1 GSAVNQDGASNG
13 LTAPN
18 GPSQQR
24 VIRAALADARLEPR
38 QVHAVEAHGTGTPL
52 GDPIEAQ
59 ALLATY
65 GQDRDE
71 PLWLGSVKSNIGHTQ
86 AAAGV
91 AGIIK
96 AVMALRHR
104 VLPRSLHAD
113 EPSTK
118 VDWDQGRV
126 RLLTENRPWTDPGRP
141 RRAAVSSFGASG
153 TNAHTILEEA
163 PADEPARDEPRAA
176 PPLVPWV
183 VTGRTEHALREQAAR
198 LAAAAGPA
206 DPVDVAHSLAATRTA
221 HRYRAVVLGAGRDAL
236 VTAMGAVAA
245 GGQGAA
251 FGRVRKGQ
259 TAFLFTGQG
268 AQRAAMGRE
277 LHAHF
282 PVYARV
288 FDEICALSG
297 DDDLHRLVLGDDPAP
312 LNRTAR
318 TQTALFAFEVALYRL
333 LESWGLTPDY
343 VAGHSVGEIA
353 AAHVAGVLDL
363 ADATTLVAARGRLM
377 QALPEGGAMI
387 AVRATEDEIRPL
399 LTGRVGIAAV
409 NGPGSVVISGD
420 ADEAEAIAARFAK
433 SRRLKVSH
441 AFHSPLMEPMLADFR
456 AVVESLTF
464 HRAAIPVVS
473 NVTGALATQD
483 ISTPGHWV
491 RHVREAVR
499 FHDGTRALAAAGVT
513 RFLEIGP
520 DAVLTAMAREC
531 LAADGAD
538 TDAVL
543 AAAGRRERDETE
555 TLLTA
560 VAQMWTGGA
569 AVDWTGLFTGART
582 VDLPTTVFRR
592 ERFWPLTAAP
602 VGDVGSAG
610 LDPADHPLLGAAT
623 MLADSDGAVLTGRL
637 SARSHAWLA
646 DHVVGGSVVVPGT
659 AMVELAVR
667 AGDQVGCGRL
677 EELALEVPL
686 VLPADDGVR
695 VQVAVGAPD
704 PAGTRTVHVYA
715 RAESL
720 PAGEPWTLHASGLLA
735 AGTGAPGARLDVWP
749 PEGAEPLDT
758 DGLYE
763 RHAAAGLAYGPVF
776 QALTAAWRRGDEVF
790 AEVRLPERA
799 VADAPRFGLH
809 PAAFDAAL
817 HCLALLGDGSA
828 DDTARLPFLF
838 EGVTLHAVGAFVLR
852 ARLVPTGPH
861 AFAVDLADAT
871 GAPVATVTS
880 LASRPLTNLRAA
892 RDTSADAL
900 FTLDWQPLPLDTDA
914 PAVDHRVLRTTPGT
928 DADAVRQALH
938 SALAALQDD
947 DPRPLAVVTEG
958 AVSVAGEDVPDLA
971 GAAVWGLVRSA
982 QSEHPDRFV
991 LLDLEPGE
999 DAAAVLPAVLASG
1012 EPQAAVRA
1020 GTARAPRLV
1029 RAELPAAPAEFT
1041 PDPEGTVLLT
1051 GATGGLGPVLA
1062 RHLVTAYGVRHLALV
1077 SRSGA
1082 AGGLIA
1088 ELAALGAT
1096 ATAHAC
1102 DVADRDAL
1110 AAVLSGLPA
1119 DRPLTAVVHAAGVLD
1134 DGVVTSLT
1142 AERIDTVLGPK
1153 ALGALHL
1160 HELVGT
1166 GPAFILFSSVAG
1178 TVGAPG
1184 QGNYAAANA
1193 LLDALAA
1200 HRHAQGA
1207 PALSLAWGPWAPT
1220 GGMTGSLD
1228 EADRARMARGGMSAL
1243 SAEEGTA
1250 LFDRAVRAG
1259 RPALLPVRLSL
1270 PALRAQGGAL
1280 A

>member
-1 GSAVNQDGASNG
+1 
-13 LTAPN
+13 
-18 GPSQQR
+18 
-24 VIRAALADARLEPR
+24 
-38 QVHAVEAHGTGTPL
+38 
-52 GDPIEAQ
+52 
-59 ALLATY
+59 
-65 GQDRDE
+65 
-71 PLWLGSVKSNIGHTQ
+71 
-86 AAAGV
+86 
-91 AGIIK
+91 
-96 AVMALRHR
+96 
-104 VLPRSLHAD
+104 
-113 EPSTK
+113 
-118 VDWDQGRV
+118 
-126 RLLTENRPWTDPGRP
+126 
-141 RRAAVSSFGASG
+141 
-153 TNAHTILEEA
+153 
-163 PADEPARDEPRAA
+163 
-176 PPLVPWV
+176 
-183 VTGRTEHALREQAAR
+183 
-198 LAAAAGPA
+198 
-206 DPVDVAHSLAATRTA
+206 
-221 HRYRAVVLGAGRDAL
+221 
-236 VTAMGAVAA
+236 
-245 GGQGAA
+245 
-251 FGRVRKGQ
+251 
-259 TAFLFTGQG
+259 
-268 AQRAAMGRE
+268 QRAAMGRE

-686 VLPADDGVR
+686 VLPADDDVR

-799 VADAPRFGLH
+799 AADAPRFGLH

-852 ARLVPTGPH
+852 
-861 AFAVDLADAT
+861 
-871 GAPVATVTS
+871 
-880 LASRPLTNLRAA
+880 
-892 RDTSADAL
+892 
-900 FTLDWQPLPLDTDA
+900 
-914 PAVDHRVLRTTPGT
+914 
-928 DADAVRQALH
+928 
-938 SALAALQDD
+938 
-947 DPRPLAVVTEG
+947 
-958 AVSVAGEDVPDLA
+958 
-971 GAAVWGLVRSA
+971 
-982 QSEHPDRFV
+982 
-991 LLDLEPGE
+991 
-999 DAAAVLPAVLASG
+999 
-1012 EPQAAVRA
+1012 
-1020 GTARAPRLV
+1020 
-1029 RAELPAAPAEFT
+1029 
-1041 PDPEGTVLLT
+1041 
-1051 GATGGLGPVLA
+1051 
-1062 RHLVTAYGVRHLALV
+1062 
-1077 SRSGA
+1077 
-1082 AGGLIA
+1082 
-1088 ELAALGAT
+1088 
-1096 ATAHAC
+1096 
-1102 DVADRDAL
+1102 
-1110 AAVLSGLPA
+1110 
-1119 DRPLTAVVHAAGVLD
+1119 
-1134 DGVVTSLT
+1134 
-1142 AERIDTVLGPK
+1142 
-1153 ALGALHL
+1153 
-1160 HELVGT
+1160 
-1166 GPAFILFSSVAG
+1166 
-1178 TVGAPG
+1178 
-1184 QGNYAAANA
+1184 
-1193 LLDALAA
+1193 
-1200 HRHAQGA
+1200 
-1207 PALSLAWGPWAPT
+1207 
-1220 GGMTGSLD
+1220 
-1228 EADRARMARGGMSAL
+1228 
-1243 SAEEGTA
+1243 
-1250 LFDRAVRAG
+1250 
-1259 RPALLPVRLSL
+1259 
-1270 PALRAQGGAL
+1270 
-1280 A
+1280 